1 MLFWLLLLFI
11 LVPFIELVIL
21 IFLGDHIGFWPTFAL
36 IVLMGIVGFL
46 MVRSQGFS
54 VIQRIKADVFAG
66 APPAQALIDGLL
78 VFAGGLLLITPGLI
92 TDIVGLLLLFPMSRI
107 KISKILTPWVLDKI
121 FKSGSKY
128 FNKL

>member
-1 MLFWLLLLFI
+1 MTVIINVLLK
-11 LVPFIELVIL
+11 
-21 IFLGDHIGFWPTFAL
+21 
-36 IVLMGIVGFL
+36 
-46 MVRSQGFS
+46 
-54 VIQRIKADVFAG
+54 KADVFAG
-66 APPAQALIDGLL
+66 TPPAQALIDGLL